1 MLCYY
6 TKSVT
11 EPKMSVAR
19 YSSDVLQSNN
29 CQVTEA
35 IQSLPPELREIIHKH
50 YLAMKLRERAALGWN
65 EVHEALE
72 EAPFCEKQER
82 IVNVLFCRK
91 CDTCGENG
99 LCYACNK
106 NGVYYYIGYPVFDFY
121 NYDEIFQKYW

>member
-6 TKSVT
+6 NKSVT

-50 YLAMKLRERAALGWN
+50 YLAINLREREALGWN
-65 EVHEALE
+65 EVHEALK

-82 IVNVLFCRK
+82 IVNVIFCRK
-91 CDTCGENG
+91 CDTCRKNG
-99 LCYACNK
+99 LCYTCK
-106 NGVYYYIGYPVFDFY
+106 SGVHHYLGYPVFDFY
-121 NYDEIFQKYW
+121 DYDEIFQKYW